1 MAQIEKC
8 KQNNRPL
15 PNDVVSEAKRIRS
28 NIELTKNYLKTGG
41 RNAAKGKSYIQIYIL
56 IFISLFI
63 MLYRWLKKHSILLR

>member
-1 MAQIEKC
+1 MAQLDRC

-41 RNAAKGKSYIQIYIL
+41 RNAAKGINYIQVYSLIL
-56 IFISLFI
+56 YYYL
-63 MLYRWLKKHSILLR
+63 